1 MFNIILVR
9 PSINLISM
17 SDLLIR
23 KILHKQLFMKVR
35 TLFFALSSIDI
46 NNKHTELNIC
56 FYYSRPSFIYKNGIY
71 VLLQKT
77 YTLEMRVWQSFF
89 YGGASS
95 LFREEGVGIL
105 LFETFVHYHA
115 PMQRGAFCKFP
126 FRWIYYYGSNK
137 STKLAKRSSV
147 QCSMSYRF

>member
-1 MFNIILVR
+1 MTANSASFEGRRNPMFNIILVR

-23 KILHKQLFMKVR
+23 KILHKQHFMKVR

-46 NNKHTELNIC
+46 NNKHTELNI
-56 FYYSRPSFIYKNGIY
+56 FYYSRPILKTGILGTS
-71 VLLQKT
+71 VENLHPRNACLAK
-77 YTLEMRVWQSFF
+77 FF

-105 LFETFVHYHA
+105 LFETFLHYHA
-115 PMQRGAFCKFP
+115 PLHKGAFFQ
-126 FRWIYYYGSNK
+126 FLFW
-137 STKLAKRSSV
+137 
-147 QCSMSYRF
+147 